1 MVMLII
7 IIVTTYSFSP
17 LSIEKKAQQLFKKEQ
32 GSGIQNLSLKR

>member
-7 IIVTTYSFSP
+7 IMATTHSFSP
-17 LSIEKKAQQLFKKEQ
+17 LSIEKNTQQLFKKEQ